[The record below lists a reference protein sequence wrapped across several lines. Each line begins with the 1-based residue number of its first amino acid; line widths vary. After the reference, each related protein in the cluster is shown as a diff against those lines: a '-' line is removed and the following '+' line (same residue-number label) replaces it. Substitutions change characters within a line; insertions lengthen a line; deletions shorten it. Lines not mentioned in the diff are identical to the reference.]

1 MRSLGGQWIYNKEY
15 RSLEQDKASLMA
27 VTPASLKNLMRK
39 YPFDPMTIV
48 TLGPGEKT
56 KDEA

>member
-15 RSLEQDKASLMA
+15 RSLEQDMETLIA
-27 VTPASLKNLMRK
+27 VTPGSMRELMKK

-48 TLGPGEKT
+48 TLGPAEK
-56 KDEA
+56 KE